1 MSNKESQLAV
11 FLTSSEGM
19 SCGRLYI
26 TLAAIQCIDSRELN
40 SFLFVPHHQIGNA
53 YVTEGKMTLNRVVY
67 LLWPST
73 FKGNVTRDSKNV
85 CHGMFMVNSKS
96 IILSTCYSTHNFSSF
111 DNSLRFYNGGW
122 PQNIIQDSMVADGWC
137 LKRYNFVRFNNSIDI

>member
-26 TLAAIQCIDSRELN
+26 TLAALQCIDSRELN
-40 SFLFVPHHQIGNA
+40 SFLFVPHRQIGSA
-53 YVTEGKMTLNRVVY
+53 YVTEDKMTLNRVVY

-96 IILSTCYSTHNFSSF
+96 IMLSTCYSTHNFSSF

-137 LKRYNFVRFNNSIDI
+137 RFLCMLETL